1 MNNAYSVE
9 STIRTS
15 SIGRRIRVTIA
26 RLVSRD
32 RPDLTREELAQ
43 LHEQRLL
50 AERLLDQARAPGYP
64 ARLF

>member
-1 MNNAYSVE
+1 MNSAYPFE

-15 SIGRRIRVTIA
+15 GIGRRIRA
-26 RLVSRD
+26 RRELS
-32 RPDLTREELAQ
+32 REELAQ

-50 AERLLDQARAPGYP
+50 ADRILDEARTSVYA